1 MYDKNKIN
9 IYDENK
15 INIYSENKIN
25 IYGAIGYTILKK
37 NNHKIILFS
46 DMHDKLKSCD
56 NKINIDEWLK
66 SKFKSSII
74 LLEEIPRDGS
84 ELELIWSESEHTISL
99 QNLYLENVN
108 LIKGFDIRF
117 MLIPFSW
124 DLPKQEKIC
133 NLREYVQ
140 LLASFYKL
148 KNEYLINKCKLYN
161 VDKLLNTIL
170 GKHYLINKN
179 KFIKFIKKNIHL
191 LYNNID
197 SIDKNILREYD
208 ELLNDCMEWYCCALI
223 EENSNKPIIIHTGL
237 YHSDK
242 ITKCLKKYYN
252 YDIIIKHGITDIENI
267 KDDSNEG
274 CIILSKKMDLIF

>member
-1 MYDKNKIN
+1 MSIN
-9 IYDENK
+9 E
-15 INIYSENKIN
+15 IN

-37 NNHKIILFS
+37 DNHKIILFS

-56 NKINIDEWLK
+56 NKINIDVWLK

-74 LLEEIPRDGS
+74 LLEELPQHDIN
-84 ELELIWSESEHTISL
+84 LEFLWSESEHSVSL
-99 QNLYLENVN
+99 QNLYLENKD
-108 LIKGFDIRF
+108 LIKPFDIRF
-117 MLIPFSW
+117 MLTPFSW
-124 DLPKQEKIC
+124 EVKQIVTCTLK
-133 NLREYVQ
+133 EYVK
-140 LLASFYKL
+140 LLASFYRL
-148 KNEYLINKCKLYN
+148 KNKYLIEKSKLYN
-161 VDKLLNTIL
+161 VDKLVDTIL

-179 KFIKFIKKNIHL
+179 KFIKFIKKNIYL